1 MPNSQYCHPLT
12 KDNLYLNRDG
22 LVGKNGECYLFLN
35 SQFINKIPVFIDETL
50 LSGGDIISN
59 AMYKKSDSEV
69 IYENFL
75 VWLFKTFN
83 EDAHLFR
90 ESLINNLHLKKGD
103 RVLVTGCGL
112 GDDLFS
118 ILPKIGNHGEIY
130 AQDLSDLMI
139 TATARRLADRNIPEI
154 SLSNIYLDVSNASML
169 PYADGFFDAAF
180 HFGGI
185 NLFTDVQGAISEM
198 ARVVKAGG
206 KVLFGDEGVAP
217 WLKDKEYGK
226 MVIYNN
232 SLWASSPPISLL
244 PETAS
249 NVHLSWV
256 LGNCF
261 YIIDFE
267 VSESLPSIDI
277 DIPHKGIRGGSI
289 RKRYYGAIEGIDPK
303 IKNQISTLA
312 NSMGK
317 SSSDWIEMVISNEIN
332 KTN

>member
-1 MPNSQYCHPLT
+1 MSNSQYCHPLT
-12 KDNLYLNRDG
+12 KDDLFSNRDG
-22 LVGKNGECYLFLN
+22 LVGNNGECYPFLN

-50 LSGGDIISN
+50 LSAGDIISN
-59 AMYKKSDSEV
+59 AMYRKSDAEG

-75 VWLFKTFN
+75 AWLFKTFN
-83 EDAHLFR
+83 EDAHSFR
-90 ESLINNLHLKKGD
+90 ESLINHLHLKKGD

-118 ILPKIGNHGEIY
+118 ILPRIGNQGEIY

-154 SLSNIYLDVSNASML
+154 NLGNIYLDVSNASML

-185 NLFTDVQGAISEM
+185 NLFTDAQGAISEM

-226 MVIYNN
+226 MVICNN
-232 SLWASSPPISLL
+232 SLWASTPPIALL

-267 VSESLPSIDI
+267 VSDSLPSIDI

-303 IKNQISTLA
+303 IKNQISTIA
-312 NSMGK
+312 NSMGI

-332 KTN
+332 KKK